1 MMVTNNI
8 YKVYISGGM
17 ILVLIYMFFITKIG
31 LKIKLLIRSINQSRE
46 RIWCQVLLLIKL
58 VSSKLWSMI
67 TKNDILLVK
76 VMLMMTI

>member
-58 VSSKLWSMI
+58 VTSKLWSMI